1 MHAITWHTIVCPHA
15 GIIVGGGHTMKS
27 GPSEW
32 GIQRSECGIQRRVRE
47 HNGQRRPPNVCP
59 ARLQGHK
66 DKSIFSILDLTLD
79 LDICLLHVLT
89 WFQKKLFD

>member
-1 MHAITWHTIVCPHA
+1 MPHA

-27 GPSEW
+27 GPSEG